1 MVCTIPSKAPRLADG
16 NVTTPLSPRFNLFE
30 NTLTTA
36 VARWNIPLTR
46 SRIERLHTHYV
57 LMVEANRVMN
67 LTRIIQPVE
76 AAIKHYAD
84 SLALLRWVKQS
95 GLTVRTVLDIG
106 TGAGFPSVPLAIL
119 QPNWRVT
126 AIDATRR
133 KIEFIREIADRIG
146 LSNLCL
152 EHAHSDHW
160 RPSRSFE
167 LVVTRAAGRL
177 PRCLPGAARLL
188 DPGGWFIAY
197 KTARVGQDEL
207 RDAGTTLRRLP
218 LRVQE
223 PFPYELDCEG
233 RKLRRVLYVYRRVG

>member
-1 MVCTIPSKAPRLADG
+1 MPYRVCTIRTGTPRLVDG
-16 NVTTPLSPRFNLFE
+16 NVTTPPLPRLDLFE
-30 NTLTTA
+30 NALTTA

-46 SRIERLHTHYV
+46 SRIERLHTHFV

-67 LTRIIQPVE
+67 LTRILQPVE

-84 SLALLRWVKQS
+84 SLALLKWVRQC
-95 GLTVRTVLDIG
+95 GLTVRMVLDIG
-106 TGAGFPSVPLAIL
+106 TGAGFPAVPLAIL

-133 KIEFIREIADRIG
+133 TIEFIREIADRIG

-160 RPSRSFE
+160 RPSQSFE

-188 DPGGWFIAY
+188 SPGGWFIAY
-197 KTARVGQDEL
+197 KTARVGQEEL
-207 RDAGTTLRRLP
+207 RDAGRILRRLP
-218 LRVQE
+218 LRAQD
-223 PFPYELDCEG
+223 PFPYELECEG
-233 RKLRRVLYVYRRVG
+233 RKLRRVLYV

>member
-1 MVCTIPSKAPRLADG
+1 MTTPPLPRLD
-16 NVTTPLSPRFNLFE
+16 LFE
-30 NTLTTA
+30 KTLTTA

-46 SRIERLHTHYV
+46 SRIERLHAHFV
-57 LMVEANRVMN
+57 LMVQTNQVTN
-67 LTRIIQPVE
+67 LTRITQPVE

-84 SLALLRWVKQS
+84 SLALLRWVKQC
-95 GLTVRTVLDIG
+95 GLAVRTVLDIG
-106 TGAGFPSVPLAIL
+106 TGAGFPAVPLAVL

-133 KIEFIREIADRIG
+133 KIEFIREVADRIG

-160 RPSRSFE
+160 RPNRSFE
-167 LVVTRAAGRL
+167 IVVTRAAGRL
-177 PRCLPGAARLL
+177 PRLLSGATKLL
-188 DPGGWFIAY
+188 ASGGWFIAY

-233 RKLRRVLYVYRRVG
+233 RKLRRVLYVYRRLR

>member
-1 MVCTIPSKAPRLADG
+1 M
-16 NVTTPLSPRFNLFE
+16 TTPPLPSFDLFA
-30 NTLTTA
+30 NTLASA
-36 VARWNIPLTR
+36 VARWDIPLTR
-46 SRIERLHTHYV
+46 SRIERLHTHFV

-67 LTRIIQPVE
+67 LTRIVQPVE

-84 SLALLRWVKQS
+84 SLALLKWVRQC
-95 GLTVRTVLDIG
+95 GLTVRTVLDVG
-106 TGAGFPSVPLAIL
+106 TGAGFPAVPLAIL

-133 KIEFIREIADRIG
+133 KIEFIREVADKIG

-188 DPGGWFIAY
+188 SSGGRFIAY
-197 KTARVGQDEL
+197 KTARVGQEEL
-207 RDAGTTLRRLP
+207 QDAGKILGGLP
-218 LRVQE
+218 LRAQE

-233 RKLRRVLYVYRRVG
+233 RKLRRVLYVYRREG